1 MKSPD
6 EATLA
11 ARASW
16 TNRGTARPEF
26 AIEPEHGQRSVWD
39 FPRPPALQPT
49 EHVIEVS
56 LGGVVIAHS
65 EAALELLETSH
76 PPTYYVPR
84 ADVEM
89 SYLAVAGGGGSHCE
103 WKGKARY
110 FDVIVGDTCL
120 PRVAWSYEAP
130 YEEQTALA
138 GHIAFYAHDLACFV
152 DGERA
157 TPQAGGFYGGWI
169 TSHVAGPFKG
179 ESGSSGW

>member
-1 MKSPD
+1 MGFWFWVRRVRARRGLRQDSKRVLVGGGWWLQFLFMKSPD

-120 PRVAWSYEAP
+120 PRVAW
-130 YEEQTALA
+130 
-138 GHIAFYAHDLACFV
+138 
-152 DGERA
+152 
-157 TPQAGGFYGGWI
+157 
-169 TSHVAGPFKG
+169 
-179 ESGSSGW
+179 